1 METETHILAA
11 TWTEV
16 EGRFAGYDDLAHGW
30 EHTQRVYHLALRLAE
45 QEHANRFI
53 VGMAALLHDLGRTTK
68 DPARTHA
75 ERSAILATTLLAPD
89 ELPLA
94 TQHAIM
100 HAILA
105 HSYSRGVAP
114 ATLEARVL
122 YDADRLDSLGASGL
136 LRWAMTVTHRRWPET
151 KTYHPQDPF
160 ATHRVP
166 DDKHYLLDRLF
177 TRLLTLE
184 EHMTTASGKI
194 MAQRR
199 TAFLRL
205 YLQEFQLELQ
215 EAGLNAELEERSG
228 IVNIAP
234 I

>member
-1 METETHILAA
+1 
-11 TWTEV
+11 
-16 EGRFAGYDDLAHGW
+16 
-30 EHTQRVYHLALRLAE
+30 
-45 QEHANRFI
+45 
-53 VGMAALLHDLGRTTK
+53 LHDLGRTIK
-68 DPARTHA
+68 DPTRTHA
-75 ERSAILATTLLAPD
+75 ERSAILATMLLAPY
-89 ELPLA
+89 ELPPA

-105 HSYSRGVAP
+105 HSYSRGIAP

-136 LRWAMTVTHRRWPET
+136 LRWAMSATHRHWPET

-184 EHMTTASGKI
+184 ENMTTASGKI
-194 MAQRR
+194 MAQHR

-215 EAGLNAELEERSG
+215 EAGLNAGLKGQVSP
-228 IVNIAP
+228 V
-234 I
+234 